1 MSTAYRINWIESER
15 GWGTRDDGYSL
26 HISAEE
32 AKKYVND
39 HWDTMP
45 DEAPSEYS
53 RPDCDPYLVEI
64 DSEIAKKLKKKKSL
78 RF

>member
-1 MSTAYRINWIESER
+1 MMDI
-15 GWGTRDDGYSL
+15 
-26 HISAEE
+26 HCISPAEE
-32 AKKYVND
+32 AKKYVKEY
-39 HWDTMP
+39 WDGMP

-64 DSEIAKKLKKKKSL
+64 DSEIAKTWKKKKSL